1 MRLNIQYL
9 NWLANETIK
18 KIGLLGLLGLA
29 AALGCYLFY
38 VTQLLPQQNK
48 IQDLVSQLQLANVGN
63 NSNQNSHQNSH
74 KDSKQNGEKNNALAK
89 QVSLA
94 DVKKFYAIFSEGTSL
109 PGMID
114 LIRET
119 AQKQKLVLP
128 QGDYK
133 LIQTKL
139 ARQVSQQI
147 NSQNKPLSNQLARYE
162 MLLPVTGSYQQIR
175 TFIEQV
181 LYQLPALALSD
192 VQIKRENTL
201 NPLVEARL
209 TFVFLLHGDVWQKS
223 AIQGSSL

>member
-9 NWLANETIK
+9 NWLANEAIK
-18 KIGLLGLLGLA
+18 KLGLLSILGLA
-29 AALGCYLFY
+29 AALGCCLFY

-48 IQDLVSQLQLANVGN
+48 ILDLVSQLQIVNA
-63 NSNQNSHQNSH
+63 SQNSHQNSQRNSK
-74 KDSKQNGEKNNALAK
+74 KDVEKNNALAK
-89 QVSLA
+89 QVSSA
-94 DVKKFYAIFSEGTSL
+94 DVENFYAIFSEGTSL

-139 ARQVSQQI
+139 ARQVSQQVD
-147 NSQNKPLSNQLARYE
+147 SQNKPLSNQLARYE
-162 MLLPVTGSYQQIR
+162 MLLPVTGSYPQIR

>member
-9 NWLANETIK
+9 AWLANETIK
-18 KIGLLGLLGLA
+18 KLGLLGLLGLVT
-29 AALGCYLFY
+29 ALGCCLFY
-38 VTQLLPQQNK
+38 ITQLLPQQNK
-48 IQDLVSQLQLANVGN
+48 IQDLVSQLQLINA
-63 NSNQNSHQNSH
+63 SQNSQSN
-74 KDSKQNGEKNNALAK
+74 SKQNGEKNNVLAK

-94 DVKKFYAIFSEGTSL
+94 DVEKFYATFSEGTGL
-109 PGMID
+109 PNTIN
-114 LIRET
+114 LIREN
-119 AQKQKLVLP
+119 AQKQKLVLT

-133 LIQTKL
+133 LIQTKVIQQ
-139 ARQVSQQI
+139 ASQQA
-147 NSQNKPLSNQLARYE
+147 NSQTKQLSNQLARYE

-175 TFIEQV
+175 SFIAQV

-201 NPLVEARL
+201 NPLVDARL